1 MKTSRVKFVILFVI
15 GAFAFQF
22 ITNSVLGPEVRL
34 FPINGD
40 PFPGSESLVVWKNA
54 LETIVYPIKIVL
66 LFPLLSLFNLPDPPP
81 PMLVISFVIYWSG
94 LALVIHFLISR
105 ILIYIKKK

>member
-54 LETIVYPIKIVL
+54 LGYFVCNLLERFSISNSFSYKQDSHIYKEKI
-66 LFPLLSLFNLPDPPP
+66 DE
-81 PMLVISFVIYWSG
+81 
-94 LALVIHFLISR
+94 
-105 ILIYIKKK
+105 